1 MAYRQRR
8 LPGRDG
14 HGAVERR
21 FFNKLP
27 ANATLEMLTYTEA
40 LARAATEY
48 GIEHEYIDIWGRT
61 HATTEQISRSILAA
75 LGVPVGSVEEIER
88 FLEERN
94 LAAWDRPVDPAIV
107 VREDADSIRLRIPAD
122 RGGDSVKLEIRWEG
136 GEVEHHWFR
145 LPELQTLETVTV
157 GGREFLAKRVPLPR
171 PLRLG
176 YHDVHLYWVK
186 EPELESLGEA
196 RFIVCPLRAY
206 QLNERIAG
214 IAVSLYGLR
223 SGRNWGCGDFTDLSA
238 VIDPFAK
245 AGAAFIA
252 LNPLHAIPNRQP
264 YNTSPYLPQCSFY
277 RNFIYLDV
285 ERVGVDIGVGP
296 LEIVEL
302 LTAFNREFDAAS
314 LAPEIESLRATE
326 FVEYERVARLKL
338 RVLRILFKGFLDAGS
353 TSALDRY
360 VEAEGDLLHE
370 FAVFC
375 ALDET
380 VHRDCPDI
388 WLWTDWPPKFR
399 EPRSP
404 AVLQFA
410 EEHANDVLFYKFLQ
424 WHVDR
429 QLAAVQAHAMEQ
441 GMRIGLYHDL
451 ALATD
456 RWGADLWA
464 NRTFYIAGC
473 RVGAPPDEFSPFG
486 QDWAFPPPNRDRHR
500 EGGYELF
507 AQSIRKNARHGGALR
522 IDHVMRFFRLYWI
535 ADGMPTTEGAYVRD
549 YAEDLLGILALESVR
564 EKFVVI
570 GEDLGTVTEEVRRA
584 LSHAGI
590 LGYRVLWFEKD
601 LSGRFRAPGEY
612 AAQAAVSTTT
622 HDLPTLAGFWIG
634 RDIEARKAA
643 ELIDEESYQRQLSS
657 RHDEI
662 RRLRDALHDAGF
674 AGDPIGFLLSTP
686 CEVAIVNQEDL
697 TGETEQ
703 QNLPGSTWQHPN
715 WRRKMKVAVEDL
727 GPLAANLESAI
738 ARSHRK

>member
-1 MAYRQRR
+1 
-8 LPGRDG
+8 
-14 HGAVERR
+14 
-21 FFNKLP
+21 
-27 ANATLEMLTYTEA
+27 LTYTEA

-48 GIEHEYIDIWGRT
+48 GIEPEYVDIWGRT
-61 HATTEQISRSILAA
+61 HPTSEEISRSILKH
-75 LGVPVGSVEEIER
+75 LGVPGGSGEEIEK
-88 FLEERN
+88 FLEDRN
-94 LAAWDRPVDPAIV
+94 LAAWTRAVEPTIV
-107 VREDADSIRLRIPAD
+107 VRENADSIRLRIPAG
-122 RGGDSVKLEIRWEG
+122 RGGGSVKLEIRWEG
-136 GEVEHHWFR
+136 GDVEHHWFW
-145 LPELQTLETVTV
+145 LPELQTIETATA
-157 GGREFLAKRVPLPR
+157 GGQEFLAKRVPLPQ

-176 YHDVHLYWVK
+176 YHDVKMYWMK
-186 EPELESLGEA
+186 EPELDTFGEA

-206 QLNERIAG
+206 QLNQRIAG
-214 IAVSLYGLR
+214 LALSLYGLR
-223 SGRNWGCGDFTDLSA
+223 SGRNWGCGDFTDLAA
-238 VIDPFAK
+238 VIDQFAK

-285 ERVGVDIGVGP
+285 ERVGADIGVGS

-302 LTAFNREFDAAS
+302 LTAFDREFDAAS
-314 LAPEIESLRATE
+314 LAPEIESLRAAE
-326 FVEYERVARLKL
+326 FVEYERVAQLKS
-338 RVLRILFKGFLDAGS
+338 RVLRILFKGFLDAGQ
-353 TSALDRY
+353 TSAFDQY

-370 FAVFC
+370 FAMFC
-375 ALDET
+375 ALDEAI
-380 VHRDCPDI
+380 HRDHPDI
-388 WLWTDWPPKFR
+388 WLWTDWLPEYR

-404 AVLQFA
+404 AVHQFA
-410 EEHANDVLFYKFLQ
+410 EEHANDILFYKFLQ

-429 QLAAVQAHAMEQ
+429 QLAAAQARAIAQ

-464 NRTFYIAGC
+464 NRSFYIAGC
-473 RVGAPPDEFSPFG
+473 RVGAPPDDFSPLG

-500 EGGYELF
+500 ESGYELF

-535 ADGMPTTEGAYVRD
+535 ADGMPTAEGAYVRD
-549 YAEDLLGILALESVR
+549 YADDLLGILALESVR

-584 LSHAGI
+584 LAEGGI

-601 LSGRFRAPGEY
+601 PSGRFRAPGEY

-622 HDLPTLAGFWIG
+622 HDLPTLAGFLIG
-634 RDIEARKAA
+634 RDIEVRKAA
-643 ELIDEESYQRQLSS
+643 DLIDEESYQKLLGSRQ
-657 RHDEI
+657 DEI
-662 RRLRDALHDAGF
+662 RRLNDALHDAGF

-703 QNLPGSTWQHPN
+703 QNLPGTTWQHPN

-727 GPLAANLESAI
+727 GPLAENLESAV